1 MEMFLNTNSAEA
13 RSPYLN
19 ENTFSIS
26 ENPEFRRCNE
36 LCRTRL
42 NGALIF
48 EQMDEQENGR

>member
-13 RSPYLN
+13 KSPYLC

-26 ENPEFRRCNE
+26 ENSEFRRCNE

-48 EQMDEQENGR
+48 KKIDELENGR